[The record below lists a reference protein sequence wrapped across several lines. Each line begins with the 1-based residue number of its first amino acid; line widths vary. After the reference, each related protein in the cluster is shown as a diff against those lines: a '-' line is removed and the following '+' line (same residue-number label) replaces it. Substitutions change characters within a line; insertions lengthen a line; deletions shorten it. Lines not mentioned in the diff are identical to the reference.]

1 MAKAKT
7 SDAPATP
14 VTAQILS
21 IAASMSRKPKFHSS
35 SFWIVGDTPLITH
48 AWSQKAKAEMLSKQ
62 VGGTKP
68 GKEKRDPDA
77 DYLAAIYPMGDGK
90 YGFPVTGIKNCIMSG
105 AHKDKGIARTTVM
118 SALWLDAEMTRV
130 MPALSKA
137 ICDMPLVRI
146 YGSDPEMRED
156 MVKVGSGLNKV
167 ASLAYRPQFTQWA
180 IKVRARYNADV
191 LSAEQIAFLIQEA
204 GISYG
209 LGEWRNERKG
219 IFGAF
224 HLATVDEEADWDA
237 FAAGEAPV
245 PAPFAYAMAAE

>member
-1 MAKAKT
+1 MVKKT
-7 SDAPATP
+7 EPTKDTAAPAKP
-14 VTAQILS
+14 MLS
-21 IAASMSRKPKFHSS
+21 IAASMSRKPRFFSS
-35 SFWIVGDTPLITH
+35 AFWIVGDTPLITH
-48 AWSQKAKAEMLSKQ
+48 AWSHKAKAEMLAKQ

-90 YGFPVTGIKNCIMSG
+90 YGFPVTGIKNCIMSA
-105 AHKDKGIARTTVM
+105 AHKDKGIARTAVM
-118 SALWLDAEMTRV
+118 SALWLDAEMVRV
-130 MPALSKA
+130 MPALAKA

-146 YGSDPEMRED
+146 YGDEPEMRED

-167 ASLAYRPQFTQWA
+167 ASLAYRPQFTTWA
-180 IKVRARYNADV
+180 IRVRARYNADV
-191 LSAEQIAFLIQEA
+191 LTAEQIGFLIAEA

-224 HLATVDEEADWDA
+224 HLASVEEELEWDA
-237 FAAGEAPV
+237 YAAGAGPLPV
-245 PAPFAYAMAAE
+245 LSYAMAAE

>member
-1 MAKAKT
+1 MTKTKT

-14 VTAQILS
+14 KAALS
-21 IAASMSRKPKFHSS
+21 IAASMSRKAVFHSS

-48 AWSQKAKAEMLSKQ
+48 AWSHKAKEQMLQKQ

-90 YGFPVTGIKNCIMSG
+90 YGFPVTGIKNCIMSA
-105 AHKDKGIARTTVM
+105 AHKDKGIARTVVQ

-130 MPALSKA
+130 MPALAKA

-146 YGSDPEMRED
+146 FGDEPEMRED

-167 ASLAYRPQFTQWA
+167 ASLAYRPQFTTWA

-191 LSAEQIAFLIQEA
+191 LSAEQIGFLIQEA

-224 HLATVDEEADWDA
+224 HLASVEEEAEWDA
-237 FAAGEAPV
+237 YAAGEAPK